1 MASVT
6 ALTLPTAGVNTAAF
20 VYTAPILGLAS
31 RHLEQEL
38 LMVNAK
44 LIAGLSVLVLAG
56 CAAEQP
62 VAMNDLPPAVRATLE
77 KETAGGKITEIEK
90 ERKDGK
96 TVYSADATIDG
107 KYWDIAVAEDGKL
120 ISKELEKK

>member
-1 MASVT
+1 MM
-6 ALTLPTAGVNTAAF
+6 NTK
-20 VYTAPILGLAS
+20 V
-31 RHLEQEL
+31 
-38 LMVNAK
+38 
-44 LIAGLSVLVLAG
+44 IAGLSVLVLAG
-56 CAAEQP
+56 CASEQP

-90 ERKDGK
+90 EKKDGK

-107 KYWDIAVAEDGKL
+107 KYWDIAVTEDGKL